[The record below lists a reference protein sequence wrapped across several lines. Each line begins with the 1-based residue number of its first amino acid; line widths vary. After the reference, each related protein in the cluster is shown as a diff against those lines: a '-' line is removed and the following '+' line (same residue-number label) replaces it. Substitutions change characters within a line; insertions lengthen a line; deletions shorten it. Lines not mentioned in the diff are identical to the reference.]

1 MIIPILQFIIS
12 KGTGEVA
19 IKKLLSFSQYNGIQ
33 QTQQLCLNPSLLIT
47 ALHLSLEV
55 AETVV
60 NSYKCALELHNILC
74 SHKVDLIWQG
84 HPQYPLR
91 LVNILGND
99 APPYL
104 FTRGNKELFRKKS
117 VGFCGARASS
127 QKGLCIASDCS
138 KILVKNGFNIVSG
151 YAKGVDLEAHST
163 ALKNSGTTTI
173 VLAEGILKF
182 SKKNEVKDLLND
194 TNHLVVS
201 QFPPSLSWL
210 ARNAMKRNH
219 LIIGLSDAM
228 VLIEAGTTGGTFAA
242 GEATIKH
249 NQPLYVVDYATPP
262 ESASGNELLVQ
273 KGGVLLKQTRQFEPN
288 LNRLMDDAQEQFI
301 INSTSKIGN
310 DSLFDLRL

>member
-1 MIIPILQFIIS
+1 MIIPILQVILS
-12 KGTGEVA
+12 QGAGDVT
-19 IKKLLSFSQYNGIQ
+19 IKKLLAYSHNNGIQ
-33 QTQQLCLNPSLLIT
+33 RSRAICSDPGQIT
-47 ALHLSLEV
+47 TDLHLSQIV
-55 AETVV
+55 AQQIE
-60 NSYKCALELHNILC
+60 NNHSKAIELYDILC
-74 SHKVDLIWQG
+74 SYNIDLIWQG

-91 LVNILGND
+91 LANILGND

-104 FTRGNKELFRKKS
+104 FTMGNKDLFRKNS

-182 SKKNEVKDLLND
+182 SKKNEIKDLLND
-194 TNHLVVS
+194 TNYLVVS
-201 QFPPSLSWL
+201 QFPPSLSWF

-249 NQPLYVVDYATPP
+249 NQPLFVVDYASPP

-273 KGGVLLKQTRQFEPN
+273 KGGVLLKQTRQLKPN
-288 LNRLMDDAQEQFI
+288 LNRLIKTAQEQYI
-301 INSTSKIGN
+301 NNSTPKIEN
-310 DSLFDLRL
+310 DCLFDF